1 MAITSL
7 DPHTALIVVDLQVGI
22 LALDTCHPTLSVV
35 DNTCQLLEQFRN
47 LQLPIV
53 LVNVAGVAAGRTE
66 QIPSNGE
73 RPTNWSQ
80 LTEVLQPESKAHL
93 ITKRT
98 WGAFTDTGLDEYLK
112 SKGVTQVVIT
122 GIATS
127 IGVESTARQAWEL
140 GYNITLPTDAM
151 TDFNLDVHHNS
162 VNFIFPRMSETGSTQ
177 DVLALM
183 KETFVSS
190 KQDGRDLSY

>member
-7 DPHTALIVVDLQVGI
+7 DPHTALIVIDLQMGI
-22 LALDTCHPTLSVV
+22 LALDTCHPTQSVV
-35 DNTCQLLEQFRN
+35 DNSCRLLEQFRSVK
-47 LQLPIV
+47 LPVV
-53 LVNVAGVAAGRTE
+53 LVNVVDVASGRTD
-66 QIPSNGE
+66 QISAKDE
-73 RPTNWSQ
+73 RPANWSK
-80 LTEVLQPESKAHL
+80 LAEALQPESQAYL
-93 ITKRT
+93 LTKKT
-98 WGAFTDTGLDEYLK
+98 WGAFTDTGLDEYLR
-112 SKGVTQVVIT
+112 SQGVTQVVIT

-183 KETFVSS
+183 KKTFV
-190 KQDGRDLSY
+190 